1 MKVNNLLVSGF
12 TLCMLSII
20 PQPMEA
26 QFFKKIGN
34 MLEAVDKALGGD
46 SSKNNTTTENAET
59 DSPQV
64 NRTVNGIHQ
73 ATLYD
78 RDITMKCPVV
88 TNQTK
93 VITVDV
99 APNIYVN
106 MTPYSD
112 GVAFVKVDKKCFFVD
127 TLGNKVLDF
136 NYSLPFM
143 QEYPRFYQGVC
154 PVKKNMAKNMSLIDK
169 AGKVVMELPVYNCT
183 NFVDG
188 VAVGFL
194 SVTKGY
200 SKVTRAVYF
209 NTKGALVYKNLIEDV
224 KFGTLEALR
233 PLREGLA
240 AHYSYSKQLYGFRDK
255 DGNLVISPSYPKVQ
269 DFNDGLAAVQ
279 TTSGKWGYIDKT
291 GKMVI
296 EAKFS
301 SEPSPFSEGYAVV
314 EKRDGKKCYIT

>member
-46 SSKNNTTTENAET
+46 TSKNNTATENTET

-154 PVKKNMAKNMSLIDK
+154 PVKKK
-169 AGKVVMELPVYNCT
+169 
-183 NFVDG
+183 
-188 VAVGFL
+188 
-194 SVTKGY
+194 
-200 SKVTRAVYF
+200 
-209 NTKGALVYKNLIEDV
+209 
-224 KFGTLEALR
+224 
-233 PLREGLA
+233 
-240 AHYSYSKQLYGFRDK
+240 H
-255 DGNLVISPSYPKVQ
+255 
-269 DFNDGLAAVQ
+269 
-279 TTSGKWGYIDKT
+279 
-291 GKMVI
+291 
-296 EAKFS
+296 
-301 SEPSPFSEGYAVV
+301 
-314 EKRDGKKCYIT
+314 GKKYVINRQGR